1 MIYLECNESGAV
13 VYQHFMPFDPIYG
26 LGKTENELKQT
37 GYLVNIVPEYTG
49 EVPDGKRP
57 ELHYDG
63 TDFSW
68 TMVDA
73 EPEPIDP
80 GDKIAA
86 LETRIAELEA
96 VNAAYLG
103 LEGTV

>member
-1 MIYLECNESGAV
+1 M
-13 VYQHFMPFDPIYG
+13 
-26 LGKTENELKQT
+26 
-37 GYLVNIVPEYTG
+37 
-49 EVPDGKRP
+49 
-57 ELHYDG
+57 HYDG